1 MKKKLLLML
10 AFALAMS
17 FQAWAD
23 VEINE
28 TNFPDGAFRTYVAQF
43 DTDQSGSFSDEEL
56 AAVTSI
62 IPTNLGI
69 TNLKGIE
76 FFTSVNFLNVNNNN
90 LTDLDVSNLPS
101 LSLLTCS
108 QNQLQSLEFCPELDR
123 LQCDNNQLTELNIPE
138 NSQLNEIYVRG
149 NQLTKFILPTMNL
162 DPSQTVFV
170 KVHGNKITEADVRN
184 AKLTELS
191 INDNLITELDLTGQ
205 DQLATL
211 NVSTNPIASLNLSDC
226 TNLSWL
232 GLVSTQITQLDLSH
246 NTKLGTLG
254 MSLTPLQEL
263 DVSNHTSLELLELR
277 ENNNLEKVNVSGC
290 VNLQECF
297 IFDNPNLTEL
307 NVSGCN
313 NMHLLDCSHNALS
326 SLDITSSLFMLTLN
340 CSDNKLTE
348 LLLPEFGMSPF
359 ELACFNNELKDESV
373 DQIVKKF
380 ERYFPTGFQ
389 TITTF
394 NSNQPIEGNEMNYT
408 LSSGLNQFLSTGHCQ
423 LFTYTGTEP
432 VNHVTSWDVLYG
444 NQESYSGG
452 TASLVLDENGYGTF
466 TCVIPFDLDNV
477 YGPRIYKVES
487 AENDKVNLVEASGSV
502 EAGTG
507 IVLAGEPGEEV
518 FIPSAYWDWSL
529 TNSWWMEEWGYWCPG
544 DWACSPLENNLLVGN
559 LTKRTFAAGEAY
571 ILKGGK
577 FVLTQ
582 GEREELPCHTAYL
595 PADAVINGADVL
607 NLVGDG
613 ITGVEDI
620 SAPVNDENA
629 PIFDVMGRRVI
640 NPQAGGVYIQNGK
653 KFIQQ

>member
-28 TNFPDGAFRTYVAQF
+28 TNFPDEAFRTYVAQF
-43 DTDQSGSFSDEEL
+43 DTDQSGSFSDEEF
-56 AAVTSI
+56 AAATRI
-62 IPTNLGI
+62 APANLGI

-76 FFTSVNFLNVNNNN
+76 HFKYCTSLNITGNQIKDV
-90 LTDLDVSNLPS
+90 DVSALENMEVFTCNGIGLETIKFHPNLH
-101 LSLLTCS
+101 
-108 QNQLQSLEFCPELDR
+108 R
-123 LQCDNNQLTELNIPE
+123 LYAWDNNLTELNIPD
-138 NSQLNEIYVRG
+138 NSQLTELLAKNNKLQKLIFPELNQDIIVSVQYNE
-149 NQLTKFILPTMNL
+149 
-162 DPSQTVFV
+162 
-170 KVHGNKITEADVRN
+170 
-184 AKLTELS
+184 LTELDVTQL
-191 INDNLITELDLTGQ
+191 DNLTYLACNGNNLTSLDLTGKNK
-205 DQLATL
+205 LGL
-211 NVSTNPIASLNLSDC
+211 LYISENPITSIDLKDCVAIQELGIVDVPLTEIDLSTMTELWLTGISRTQLTEINLS
-226 TNLSWL
+226 NH
-232 GLVSTQITQLDLSH
+232 Q
-246 NTKLGTLG
+246 KLEVAE
-254 MSLTPLQEL
+254 M
-263 DVSNHTSLELLELR
+263 R
-277 ENNNLEKVNVSGC
+277 ENEQLEKIDISGC

-326 SLDITSSLFMLTLN
+326 SLDITSSLFMQTLN

-373 DQIVKKF
+373 DQIVKQFVK
-380 ERYFPTGFQ
+380 YFPTGFQ

-408 LSSGLNQFLSTGHCQ
+408 LSSGLNQFLSTGQCQ

-518 FIPSAYWDWSL
+518 FIPSAYWDWNL
-529 TNSWWMEEWGYWCPG
+529 MNSWWWEEWGYPCPG